1 MLKISVIVTTYNRPE
16 ALTLVL
22 QALAAQEYPC
32 FPQPKQ
38 SQLFTKHHQ
47 QSPFEVII
55 ADDGSSCATTRLI
68 RDIQPYLPYPL
79 RHVWQEN
86 QGFRA
91 AKIRNRAIAAAQGN
105 YLIFLDGD
113 CIPLTDFISKHSQL
127 AESDCFVTG
136 NRILLSKNLTEQVIH
151 QQLPV
156 WYWHSLQ
163 WLLPYFRHDINR
175 LSPLIRLPDSFLRK
189 YCAQTWQGAKTCNL
203 AVWRE
208 AILKVNGFN
217 EEFQGWGYEDADLVV
232 RLLSQ
237 GVRRKE
243 GRFAVPVFH
252 LWHPPTDRS
261 QEQHNRQ
268 RLFTTL
274 QQEKL
279 HLPILSNCK

>member
-16 ALTLVL
+16 ALALVL
-22 QALAAQEYPC
+22 QALAAQECPSL
-32 FPQPKQ
+32 PPAKPP
-38 SQLFTKHHQ
+38 QLFTKHQ
-47 QSPFEVII
+47 KKSLFEVII

-68 RDIQPYLPYPL
+68 QDIQPYLSYPL

-91 AKIRNRAIAAAQGN
+91 AKIRNRAIATAQGN

-113 CIPLTDFISKHSQL
+113 CIPLTDFIVKHCQL
-127 AESDCFVTG
+127 AESGCFVTG
-136 NRILLSKNLTEQVIH
+136 NRILLSQNLTEQVIR
-151 QQLPV
+151 QQSPV
-156 WYWHSLQ
+156 WCWHSLQ

-175 LSPLIRLPDSFLRK
+175 LSPLIRLPNSFLRK
-189 YCAQTWQGAKTCNL
+189 YCAQTWRGAKTCNL

-208 AILKVNGFN
+208 DILKINGFN

-237 GVRRKE
+237 EVRRKE

-261 QEQHNRQ
+261 QEQHNHH
-268 RLFTTL
+268 RLFTTI
-274 QQEKL
+274 QQENP
-279 HLPILSNCK
+279 HLPI

>member
-16 ALTLVL
+16 ALALVL
-22 QALAAQEYPC
+22 QALAAQECPC
-32 FPQPKQ
+32 FPPEAKPR
-38 SQLFTKHHQ
+38 LFTKHQ
-47 QSPFEVII
+47 QPSLFEVII
-55 ADDGSSCATTRLI
+55 ADDGSSCTTTRLI

-91 AKIRNRAIAAAQGN
+91 AKIRNRAITVAQGN

-113 CIPLTDFISKHSQL
+113 CIPLTDFITKQTQL
-127 AESDCFVTG
+127 AELNCFVTG
-136 NRILLSKNLTEQVIH
+136 NRILLSQNLTEQVIR
-151 QQLPV
+151 QQSPV
-156 WYWHSLQ
+156 WCWHSLQ

-175 LSPLIRLPDSFLRK
+175 LSPLIRLPNSFLRK

-203 AVWRE
+203 AVWR
-208 AILKVNGFN
+208 ADIAKINGFN

-232 RLLSQ
+232 RLLNQ

-243 GRFAVPVFH
+243 GRFAIPVFH

-261 QEQHNRQ
+261 QEQQNHQ
-268 RLFTTL
+268 RLVTTI
-274 QQEKL
+274 QQNK
-279 HLPILSNCK
+279 PNSTI